1 MSPGSEEASA
11 RRHQGRD
18 RKHSP
23 QTGASESQTIT
34 PTGKSKRIFKR
45 EQMMPNTSGSIL
57 LLRCQI
63 CGYRRDVA
71 KWGHLLS
78 SRSFLGASQGFSFR
92 KRRGSF
98 FWKPCAWPMRRGRSL
113 TDMCAASRVEIQNY
127 SGQTQT
133 SNNSFQWK
141 ESTNPHVLEHA
152 LLPHSSFKRVKRLWP
167 SLVFTRSFHLLPL
180 FSDATFLML
189 KLFLLVLR
197 FYNGCILQNVAESH
211 D

>member
-18 RKHSP
+18 RKYSP
-23 QTGASESQTIT
+23 QTAASESQTIT

-98 FWKPCAWPMRRGRSL
+98 FFESCVHDPWDVAGVWLTCALLAVWRYKIIAARHRRVIIHFSGKGARIL
-113 TDMCAASRVEIQNY
+113 TFWNMLCFHIQALNVLNDFDLVWY
-127 SGQTQT
+127 L
-133 SNNSFQWK
+133 
-141 ESTNPHVLEHA
+141 HVLSIFY
-152 LLPHSSFKRVKRLWP
+152 LCFQ
-167 SLVFTRSFHLLPL
+167 
-180 FSDATFLML
+180 ML
-189 KLFLLVLR
+189 HF
-197 FYNGCILQNVAESH
+197 
-211 D
+211 